1 MSSIEKPKVLL
12 WNLEVWSAEDG
23 PLRFDP
29 LAVEKLE
36 AESRFA
42 VSGAVDEA
50 WPYLYVVEEDETRL
64 ITVLAVVD
72 AAAAG
77 LVIGAAARVPSAGV
91 WLSLAAAGL
100 PRVVASPSLLTRDE
114 IALLLG
120 GHSPPPSPT
129 TIKTS

>member
-12 WNLEVWSAEDG
+12 WTLEIWNEEDG
-23 PLRFDP
+23 PATFDP
-29 LAVEKLE
+29 LAIERLE

-42 VSGAVDEA
+42 VSGTVDED

-77 LVIGAAARVPSAGV
+77 LAAGQVARVPQAGV

-114 IALLLG
+114 LALLLG